1 MNVYVLLD
9 SDKTTVLS
17 ICSSYQS
24 GYTETALKEPTVDLS
39 RLAGYKV
46 VDDYLEFDEDK
57 YNDYILEQT
66 KKTSHYCWRNYDERV
81 ISCHS
86 AC

>member
-24 GYTETALKEPTVDLS
+24 GYTETTLKEPTVDLS

-66 KKTSHYCWRNYDERV
+66 KKNKPLLL
-81 ISCHS
+81 
-86 AC
+86 AKL